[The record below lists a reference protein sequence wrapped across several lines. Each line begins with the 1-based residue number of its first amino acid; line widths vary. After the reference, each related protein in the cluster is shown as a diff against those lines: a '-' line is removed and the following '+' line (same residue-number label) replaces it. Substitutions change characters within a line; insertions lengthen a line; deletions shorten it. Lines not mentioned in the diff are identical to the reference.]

1 MAHGGRTYD
10 RRDRV
15 FLLSKHDVNL
25 CFPANQSHLH
35 RRGIIWSQRTFDRH
49 MTLPSTASYLLTLPS
64 SIPVSLLR
72 PFVRLS
78 ICLSVFVCL
87 SGSRD
92 CLHFVRWL
100 VKPRFLN
107 KSL

>member
-72 PFVRLS
+72 PSVSPSVYLS
-78 ICLSVFVCL
+78 VCLCLSVRIKRL
-87 SGSRD
+87 SALCKMAG
-92 CLHFVRWL
+92 
-100 VKPRFLN
+100 KT
-107 KSL
+107 